1 MNSRA
6 KLMCF
11 VLLAGTSLTT
21 TQSESVLP
29 VVDVSH
35 SGAPLKVTG
44 TVTAND
50 QSSEVPRY
58 SFAANVAMTNVSA
71 KPILLML
78 VTLDIVS
85 ALPMSLN
92 YLEEEDYFFEPRP
105 LQPQSSA
112 MLQRVLGKFGEP
124 SRKDDLLAKVRS
136 SAHAKVIFVQF
147 SDGSSWGDAVAAE
160 RSLSNR
166 QKALE
171 RLEVLDEV
179 YRNRG
184 KKEFLNQLL
193 QPTLLQPIFSLQYLY
208 HQKGDLTLVLANL
221 DNMLQTACARS
232 SQHGLR
238 CEKQFET
245 LGSESVQLTCIPK
258 SAHS

>member
-1 MNSRA
+1 MNYRA
-6 KLMCF
+6 TLTCF
-11 VLLAGTSLTT
+11 VLLAGTSLTA

-29 VVDVSH
+29 VVDVSY

-44 TVTAND
+44 TVTASD
-50 QSSEVPRY
+50 EPSEVPRY
-58 SFAANVAMTNVSA
+58 RFAANVAMTNVSA

-85 ALPMSLN
+85 TLPMSLN
-92 YLEEEDYFFEPRP
+92 HLEEEDYFFEPRL

-112 MLQRVLGKFGEP
+112 ILQRALGKFSEP
-124 SRKDDLLAKVRS
+124 SRKEDLLAKVRP
-136 SAHAKVIFVQF
+136 SAHAKVVFVQF

-171 RLEVLDEV
+171 RLEVLDQV
-179 YRNRG
+179 YRKRG
-184 KKEFLNQLL
+184 KKEFLSQLL

-208 HQKGDLTLVLANL
+208 RQKGDLTPVLASL
-221 DNMLQTACARS
+221 DNMLQTACARAV
-232 SQHGLR
+232 QHGLQ
-238 CEKQFET
+238 CEKPFERPGGRV
-245 LGSESVQLTCIPK
+245 L
-258 SAHS
+258 

>member
-1 MNSRA
+1 MNCRA
-6 KLMCF
+6 KLMCL
-11 VLLAGTSLTT
+11 VLLAATSLTGA
-21 TQSESVLP
+21 QSDSVLP
-29 VVDVSH
+29 VVDISH

-50 QSSEVPRY
+50 RPFEVPRY
-58 SFAANVAMTNVSA
+58 SFAANVAMTNVSD

-78 VTLDIVS
+78 VTLDIVT

-92 YLEEEDYFFEPRP
+92 YLEEEDYFFEQRL
-105 LQPQSSA
+105 LQPRSSA

-124 SRKDDLLAKVRS
+124 SRKEDFSVKAKP
-136 SAHAKVIFVQF
+136 SAHARVTFVQF
-147 SDGSSWGDAVAAE
+147 SDGSSWGDAVAAG

-171 RLEVLDEV
+171 RLEVLDQV
-179 YRNRG
+179 YRKRG
-184 KKEFLNQLL
+184 KKEFLSQLL

-208 HQKGDLTLVLANL
+208 REKGDLTPVLANL

-232 SQHGLR
+232 AQHGLR
-238 CEKQFET
+238 CEKQST
-245 LGSESVQLTCIPK
+245 GLESRGQEAVK
-258 SAHS
+258 K